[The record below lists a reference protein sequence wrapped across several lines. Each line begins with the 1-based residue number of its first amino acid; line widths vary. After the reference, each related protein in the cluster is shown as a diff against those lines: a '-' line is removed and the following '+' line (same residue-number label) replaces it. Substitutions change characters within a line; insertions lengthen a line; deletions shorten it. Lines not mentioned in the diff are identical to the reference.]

1 MDDDATPR
9 LTRCFRGHSTPAGKT
24 FCESCGAALGELG
37 REAEA
42 ELAPEPAA
50 EPGAKTDVIA
60 TRNRR
65 RHLRVE
71 GDVVPTS
78 DRRRRFSRG

>member
-24 FCESCGAALGELG
+24 FCESCGATLAELG
-37 REAEA
+37 REA
-42 ELAPEPAA
+42 APAPAPAA
-50 EPGAKTDVIA
+50 AAGSKTDAIA

-71 GDVVPTS
+71 GDVVPAG
-78 DRRRRFSRG
+78 DRRRHRFSRG